1 MNTSDKTSSS
11 MFVAR
16 KRVALL
22 LFLAMLLMT
31 LGAEVSTAFLG
42 KAGVLPLLWPMAMLL
57 LAIYW
62 LRLFLAD
69 WMRRVQLGKSGDE
82 SADKECPRS
91 RMLVAPRL
99 PRKSFRP

>member
-1 MNTSDKTSSS
+1 MNPSDKTSTS
-11 MFVAR
+11 MFLVR

-31 LGAEVSTAFLG
+31 VGAEVSALFLG
-42 KAGVLPLLWPMAMLL
+42 QGGILPFLWPMAMLL

-69 WMRRVQLGKSGDE
+69 WTRRVQLGKSGDDF
-82 SADKECPRS
+82 ADDGCQRS

-99 PRKSFRP
+99 PRKSLRS

>member
-1 MNTSDKTSSS
+1 MNMPNKTSSA
-11 MFVAR
+11 MLVAR

-31 LGAEVSTAFLG
+31 LGAEVSTFFLG
-42 KAGVLPLLWPMAMLL
+42 KAGILPLLWPMAMLL

-82 SADKECPRS
+82 SSDEGCPRS
-91 RMLVAPRL
+91 RMLVASRIPT
-99 PRKSFRP
+99 KSFRP